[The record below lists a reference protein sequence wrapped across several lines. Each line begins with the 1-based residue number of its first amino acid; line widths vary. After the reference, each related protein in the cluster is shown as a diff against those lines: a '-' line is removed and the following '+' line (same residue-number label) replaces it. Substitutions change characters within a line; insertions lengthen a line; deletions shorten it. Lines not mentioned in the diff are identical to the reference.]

1 MAIVLIKMIP
11 LQEFK
16 DALGDEAREL
26 TEEQILKLRENQDQE
41 AEIYFNM
48 WLEDINKV

>member
-1 MAIVLIKMIP
+1 MIP